1 MISIVTAYFNRKN
14 LFYNTLR
21 SINNSSI
28 KDIEVIVVDD
38 CSSEEHRLEDLKEEF
53 KFLKVIRL
61 EKENKWYI
69 NPCVPFN
76 IGIKEAKGDI
86 IVLQN
91 PECYHLG
98 DVLKDILNKLNEK
111 NYLSYGCYSLDKNM
125 TEVVSNT
132 INSDK
137 KIIDQSKIQNSINP
151 MVDRRIIQEG
161 GIGWYNHSIFRPVGY
176 HFLSAIKKSNMNQ
189 LNGFDERYAKGIAYD
204 DDELLVRIR
213 RMGLNVEIVNNP
225 FVLHQWHYDT
235 NNFVAQ
241 ATNAA
246 ELLNHNRNL
255 LYNVTRREQTIK
267 VNT

>member
-1 MISIVTAYFNRKN
+1 MISIVTAYFNRKK
-14 LFYNTLR
+14 LFYNTLK
-21 SINNSSI
+21 SISNSKV

-38 CSSEEHRLEDLKEEF
+38 CSSDEHRLEDLTEEF
-53 KFLKVIRL
+53 PFLKVIRL

-76 IGIKEAKGDI
+76 IGIREAKGDI

-98 DVLKDILNKLNEK
+98 DVLSDILTNLTNT
-111 NYLSYGCYSLDKNM
+111 NYLSYGCYSLDKER
-125 TEVVSNT
+125 TYKLSE
-132 INSDK
+132 INSDNIEQIK
-137 KIIDQSKIQNSINP
+137 ESLSPLPFQII
-151 MVDRRIIQEG
+151 REEG
-161 GIGWYNHSIFRPVGY
+161 GLGWYNHSVVRPVGY
-176 HFLSAIKKSNMNQ
+176 HFLSAIKKENMDK

-213 RMGLNVEIVNNP
+213 RMGLNVIIMDNP

-235 NNFVAQ
+235 NNFVQQ
-241 ATNAA
+241 ASNTI

-255 LYNVTRREQTIK
+255 LQITRQESTIK
-267 VNT
+267 VNI